1 MFASACEG
9 AAFEVVDEVPPV
21 QPASAAVTVSAAVAV
36 AKILFVIF
44 IKIRPPVF
52 TLVLKQTYALKFL
65 CVKVNIIYSI
75 IYLLNEF
82 CNS

>member
-1 MFASACEG
+1 MSTQTVVK
-9 AAFEVVDEVPPV
+9 AAAALEQGLP
-21 QPASAAVTVSAAVAV
+21 AAVP
-36 AKILFVIF
+36 I
-44 IKIRPPVF
+44 F

-82 CNS
+82 CIGERIIKMK